1 MRASCRG
8 AYASGVQMRVQCKVF
23 FGVVVLAVE
32 IIVPLW
38 FRQAAAETVLVWSVG
53 TM

>member
-1 MRASCRG
+1 MKASGRG
-8 AYASGVQMRVQCKVF
+8 AYASGVQMRVQCKEF
-23 FGVVVLAVE
+23 FGVVFLAVE

-38 FRQAAAETVLVWSVG
+38 FRQAVAETVLAWRVG